1 MNDSLYDLSVVILG
15 TIFKTELL
23 VVKSN
28 LKLSQ

>member
-15 TIFKTELL
+15 NIFKPELL

>member
-1 MNDSLYDLSVVILG
+1 MNDSLGDLSFLILWN
-15 TIFKTELL
+15 IFKPELL